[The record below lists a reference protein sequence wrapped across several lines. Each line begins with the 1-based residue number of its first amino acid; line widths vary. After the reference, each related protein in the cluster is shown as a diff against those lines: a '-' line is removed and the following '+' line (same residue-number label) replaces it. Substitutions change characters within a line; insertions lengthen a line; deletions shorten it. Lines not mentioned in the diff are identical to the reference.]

1 MASSNAPYGSAD
13 APANALDGLLTTRFS
28 TDKPQAAGLYFE
40 VNLGSAQ
47 TFTELQMDVPNSP
60 NDFARAYNVEVSNNG
75 TAWATV
81 ATCTGSGTSE
91 IVSFPAQTA
100 QYVEVVL
107 TSGAP
112 YNFWWSIDELNLF
125 HS

>member
-1 MASSNAPYGSAD
+1 VASSNAPYSTPD
-13 APANALDGLLTTRFS
+13 VPANALDGSPTTRFS
-28 TDKPQAAGLYFE
+28 TDEPQAAGLYFQ

-47 TFTELQMDVPNSP
+47 TFDELQMDVPNSP
-60 NDFARAYNVEVSNNG
+60 TDFARAYNVEVSGNG
-75 TAWATV
+75 TAWTTV
-81 ATCTGSGTSE
+81 ATCTGSGTPE
-91 IVSFPAQTA
+91 VVSFSAQTA
-100 QYVEVVL
+100 QYVKVVL